1 MECNFTVGQKVVCI
15 DALTNSRTI
24 KLPEL
29 EEGGVYTIRKIGV
42 QEIPDVFEPEL
53 SVWLEGVTREV
64 LSSKDLSI
72 ICDDFGFRPSRFRP
86 VVERKTDISVF
97 KAMLNPSK
105 EQVPA

>member
-42 QEIPDVFEPEL
+42 QEIPGVFEPEL
-53 SVWLEGVTREV
+53 SVWLEGVAREV
-64 LSSKDLSI
+64 FSSKDLSI

-86 VVERKTDISVF
+86 VINRKTDISVF
-97 KAMLNPSK
+97 KAMLKPSK
-105 EQVPA
+105 EGVPA